1 MQVKTTLESRFNNKY
16 ILDHDPAPA
25 SQLDNLPLILKTI
38 DAAAEYISDYV
49 SFNDSTIH
57 LGITWHQNPP
67 GQGGGAASI
76 GGMYQDIILD
86 QNYAYEGFNFSGA
99 ETGKYEGGIMI
110 FLDDKG
116 DLTLGS
122 DIFYLDQNPGPEN
135 VIPVDQPSFFSAV
148 VHELL
153 HSMGLVWMEGYGDN
167 ELPTV
172 IRDGTRYLVSPAVLS
187 VLPSGL
193 PLSSHDGGS
202 HYVTGLD
209 SPYDEMLFGGLM
221 YDGRTEPVD
230 IGHYIHDI
238 GAQQSIGKIDL
249 AILKDLGYEVF
260 NDPNL
265 PVYGSYSEVEE
276 AKLIEKVN
284 EYLGYDTLPGPEPT
298 SKPVRTPTPEPN
310 DPLDGDDIIY
320 SVRGKG
326 KLKGGTG
333 ADEFAFDS
341 FDKFSKKGAD
351 KIIDFNSA
359 EGDFLGFY
367 NYEIP
372 RVMSGRQF
380 KYAKVNKKRDLKALS
395 KQDYDFIY
403 FEKKGRLFHD
413 ANGYEKGWGSVDEGG
428 LVAIL
433 KGKPELNINDIIVW
447 S

>member
-16 ILDHDPAPA
+16 ILDYDTAPA
-25 SQLDNLPLILKTI
+25 SQLENLPLILKTI
-38 DAAAEYISDYV
+38 DAAVKYISDYV

-76 GGMYQDIILD
+76 GGMYEDVILN
-86 QNYAYEGFNFSGA
+86 QEYAYEGINFSGA
-99 ETGKYEGGIMI
+99 ETGNYEGGIMI
-110 FLDDKG
+110 FLDDRGK
-116 DLTLGS
+116 LTGGI
-122 DIFYLDQNPGPEN
+122 DTYYLDRNPGPDN
-135 VIPVDQPSFFSAV
+135 VIPADQPSFFTTV

-153 HSMGLVWMEGYGDN
+153 HSMGLVWMEGYGEN
-167 ELPTV
+167 ELPTE
-172 IRDGTRYLVSPAVLS
+172 IRNGTRYLVSPAVLS

-209 SPYDEMLFGGLM
+209 SPYDEILFGGIM

-230 IGHYIHDI
+230 IVHYIHDV

-260 NDPNL
+260 DDPDL

-284 EYLGYDTLPGPEPT
+284 EYLGLDNPSEPE
-298 SKPVRTPTPEPN
+298 
-310 DPLDGDDIIY
+310 DPLAGDNIIY

-326 KLKGGTG
+326 KLKGGAG

-341 FDKFSKKGAD
+341 LDEFSKKGAD
-351 KIIDFNSA
+351 KIIDFNSI

-380 KYAKVNKKRDLKALS
+380 KYAKASKKKNLKALS
-395 KQDYDFIY
+395 KQDYDFVY
-403 FEKKGRLFHD
+403 FEKKGRLYHD
-413 ANGYEKGWGSVDEGG
+413 ANGFEKGWGSVDEGG
-428 LVAIL
+428 LIAIL
-433 KGKPELNINDIIVW
+433 KGKPELSINDIIVW